1 MKINI
6 VTDISPQIPYLA
18 KFWFFSYGS
27 KCCQPIKSQDSWK
40 YNISRK
46 KWMMKFIF
54 GMQIK
59 IEVFYR
65 LILSFWVC
73 VTRQAQ
79 STQNKFAYLRNISRK
94 AWGMK
99 LIFCLQINTKVFYK
113 SIVSLWVCIAWH
125 VQSIQINN
133 FTISLQYLEENMKV

>member
-1 MKINI
+1 
-6 VTDISPQIPYLA
+6 
-18 KFWFFSYGS
+18 
-27 KCCQPIKSQDSWK
+27 
-40 YNISRK
+40 
-46 KWMMKFIF
+46 MKFIF
-54 GMQIK
+54 GMQIN

-99 LIFCLQINTKVFYK
+99 LIFCLQINTKVFNTK
-113 SIVSLWVCIAWH
+113 VDSITLSVHSLACPKYPKQQLCNIFA
-125 VQSIQINN
+125 
-133 FTISLQYLEENMKV
+133 ISRGKHEGLKHEVKFGLQMNVKFSSN